1 MEYDGLKIL
10 KMDYRPKFCILD
22 ELPIKITKGV
32 PSHKLRYK
40 FLINYYLGNMVR
52 SIVLS
57 NIGLLTN
64 NENI

>member
-1 MEYDGLKIL
+1 
-10 KMDYRPKFCILD
+10 MDYRPKFCMLD
-22 ELPIKITKGV
+22 ELPLKIDKGI
-32 PSHKLRYK
+32 PNHKLRYK